1 MFWADQLAEESIERA
16 KKENTIVNIKCQ
28 QTPSGGKHIGNLN
41 DVVRAYF
48 VYLGVIDRGNE
59 CQFVHTTDDRDPLKN
74 VPSRITD
81 LEGKWHTI
89 DKEKF
94 NEHLGKPLFSVP
106 DPFGCCNSWSE
117 HFTKVWMSGLKQLKI
132 PVQLYSLND
141 LYNQGKMEKFIE
153 MTFTKRELAGKII
166 SSFQKTKDENYIP
179 FDAICPKC
187 GRLANVDAIDMET
200 KKVHFV
206 CGGKAIKEK
215 KSEGCGHDGW
225 IEWSKGKLQ
234 WRFEWPALWALFNT
248 THEPFGKDHAEG
260 SWKSGK
266 VISRKIFGHEPPIPF
281 VYEFFLVDGKK
292 MSASE
297 GNVYIVQD
305 MMKIIEPKQFLYY
318 YTKRPEKQRDFELA
332 HIHRL
337 VDEFDEAEQIYFGK
351 DNSPYSEQKKES
363 IKRMYEMAM
372 HLKPPKEYIEKPAY
386 AFCATLIQILD
397 EDTAIQ
403 RLRELG
409 HVNNKNEEF
418 ARRRLQLSKNWIESY
433 ADESYK
439 LIMLTKEENTKV
451 KEKLEN
457 NVKQALELFTHELDK
472 NEDEQVKAIKE
483 ICKDNQIKLGD
494 FFKGA
499 YQCITGKDKGPR
511 LIPFIN
517 SMDKEKVKLLFSSK
531 E

>member
-1 MFWADQLAEESIERA
+1 
-16 KKENTIVNIKCQ
+16 
-28 QTPSGGKHIGNLN
+28 
-41 DVVRAYF
+41 
-48 VYLGVIDRGNE
+48 
-59 CQFVHTTDDRDPLKN
+59 
-74 VPSRITD
+74 
-81 LEGKWHTI
+81 
-89 DKEKF
+89 
-94 NEHLGKPLFSVP
+94 
-106 DPFGCCNSWSE
+106 
-117 HFTKVWMSGLKQLKI
+117 
-132 PVQLYSLND
+132 
-141 LYNQGKMEKFIE
+141 
-153 MTFTKRELAGKII
+153 
-166 SSFQKTKDENYIP
+166 
-179 FDAICPKC
+179 
-187 GRLANVDAIDMET
+187 
-200 KKVHFV
+200 
-206 CGGKAIKEK
+206 
-215 KSEGCGHDGW
+215 
-225 IEWSKGKLQ
+225 
-234 WRFEWPALWALFNT
+234 
-248 THEPFGKDHAEG
+248 
-260 SWKSGK
+260 
-266 VISRKIFGHEPPIPF
+266 
-281 VYEFFLVDGKK
+281 
-292 MSASE
+292 
-297 GNVYIVQD
+297 
-305 MMKIIEPKQFLYY
+305 
-318 YTKRPEKQRDFELA
+318 
-332 HIHRL
+332 
-337 VDEFDEAEQIYFGK
+337 
-351 DNSPYSEQKKES
+351 
-363 IKRMYEMAM
+363 MAM